1 MSQLKVNS
9 IVPTGGLP
17 SGALGRI
24 IQIKYTPVN
33 QIISQSTNET
43 GSNFSAFDTL
53 ITPTSANSRFLI
65 TAYLNVAS
73 AGGNTFGVMVRR
85 NNSVIDELR
94 ADADGN
100 RRRYTGRGATSWNAD
115 GNHMHNYTVVVL
127 DTPSTTNNI
136 TYKLFFATEGSN
148 TLYIN
153 RNRNNSNST
162 NPIYSRGMSS
172 MTVMEVDGQ

>member
-1 MSQLKVNS
+1 MSQLKVDS
-9 IVPTGGLP
+9 IVPRGGLAA
-17 SGALGRI
+17 GTQGGI
-24 IQIKYTPVN
+24 IQMKYTPVTAVV
-33 QIISQSTNET
+33 SVSCVESGTNI
-43 GSNFSAFDTL
+43 SAFDTT
-53 ITPTSANSRFLI
+53 ITPTTANSRFLI

-94 ADADGN
+94 ANADGN

-153 RNRNNSNST
+153 RNRNNSNSS